1 MIKVQKRDG
10 SKEKFN
16 YNKIFNAVSKAFK
29 SCNKEMTAD
38 FQDLLYKNFTK
49 DNPRDEKDKLIPL
62 TVETIQDRIQTLLY
76 ENGYR
81 DVYDSYIIYRYNHKM
96 TREYVKSQKDF
107 IEKYKKSD
115 NNANATIDDNSNVST
130 KNIGT
135 MNSEAHKKDNIS
147 TNRGIML
154 DKLKTCF
161 SDFDHKNYLRD
172 LNHHY
177 IYKHDESSF
186 AGLSPYC
193 VSASMYPFL
202 TNGIQGL
209 GGLSAAPQN
218 LDSFCGIFINWIF
231 AMASQFAG
239 ACLYKDQ
246 RLLIR
251 KNDELYYTT
260 IKDFISQYN
269 LQNSFTN
276 HQGDWAFT
284 SDFNGDNL
292 EVWEN
297 GKFVDITKLYMRKYN
312 NKIYKIT
319 TWGGKEIY
327 TSKDHIFK
335 VRFHDRDFEVKS
347 ENLQLGDTLYRTD
360 FNLYPINKNSKSYRD
375 GQIHGIIAGDGHI
388 YNDGVRISINYKEK
402 FISDFLDNYFE
413 EYYGKKGFLRNGHK
427 CFDYQFNSREYA
439 HELMNNIFD
448 GIKTESK
455 SLKDDVFDN
464 ANFDYL
470 CGFLDGILATDGG
483 FANCTHYITLINKK
497 LIDQIK
503 TIVGYL
509 GCYVSPVKYQEK
521 SGSFENAKP
530 SYGLSISKRINNY
543 LDLTSARRK
552 NVKTYWTLPK
562 NTTYY
567 YGGRAF
573 KHSRG
578 KGVFHIGDY
587 KNIPYKYLDAV
598 KSIDII
604 DNDDEYV
611 YEIETTSHWY
621 SAGGIITHNCAS
633 PEALVCFDYYA
644 RKEWGNDYYLHS
656 DEVITS
662 QLCAKQQT
670 IKSQIHQ
677 YFQQIVYSINQP
689 TASRGM
695 QSAFWNVSYF
705 DKPFFEGMFS
715 NFYFPDGTQ
724 PIWDSVSW
732 LQKEFMRW
740 FNEERLRVVLTF
752 PVESFAVIYKDG
764 EFLDK
769 DTIDFIAEEYA
780 DGHSFFTYISDTV
793 DSLAS
798 CCRLRNSLK
807 TKEFNFTNGNMGVM
821 TGSKSVMTLNLNRI
835 IQDFF
840 KTVSQTREGAID
852 IWKNDLN
859 NEIHTKLASFIEDI
873 LDRTYKY
880 QTAYNEGLWDMYDA
894 NMLPAYKSGFID
906 LNKQYLTI
914 GINGLNEAAEYL
926 GMTISDNDE
935 YRDFCTHI
943 FKTIKDSNTQH
954 NGKFNGHTIT
964 FNTECV
970 PAESLSAKNYNW
982 DKEDG
987 YWVPE
992 DRNLY
997 ASYVFL
1003 PSDSKINIFEK
1014 IRMHGRNYIGD
1025 FLDGGAAAH
1034 LNLSEHLS
1042 KKQYSH
1048 ILKYAGDQGCNYL
1061 TFNVPNS
1068 QCAECGFITKSP
1080 ISKCPHCGSEHIYY
1094 YDRIIGY
1101 LTRIDKWSTP
1111 RQIEQKTRVYE
1122 APKYLT
1128 K

>member
-16 YNKIFNAVSKAFK
+16 YNKIFNAVSNAFK

-38 FQDLLYKNFTK
+38 FQDLLYKTFTK

-107 IEKYKKSD
+107 IANYKKSD

-154 DKLKTCF
+154 DRLKECF
-161 SDFDHKNYLRD
+161 PGFDHKNYLRD

-239 ACLYKDQ
+239 AC
-246 RLLIR
+246 
-251 KNDELYYTT
+251 
-260 IKDFISQYN
+260 
-269 LQNSFTN
+269 
-276 HQGDWAFT
+276 
-284 SDFNGDNL
+284 
-292 EVWEN
+292 
-297 GKFVDITKLYMRKYN
+297 
-312 NKIYKIT
+312 
-319 TWGGKEIY
+319 
-327 TSKDHIFK
+327 
-335 VRFHDRDFEVKS
+335 
-347 ENLQLGDTLYRTD
+347 
-360 FNLYPINKNSKSYRD
+360 
-375 GQIHGIIAGDGHI
+375 
-388 YNDGVRISINYKEK
+388 
-402 FISDFLDNYFE
+402 
-413 EYYGKKGFLRNGHK
+413 
-427 CFDYQFNSREYA
+427 
-439 HELMNNIFD
+439 
-448 GIKTESK
+448 
-455 SLKDDVFDN
+455 
-464 ANFDYL
+464 
-470 CGFLDGILATDGG
+470 
-483 FANCTHYITLINKK
+483 
-497 LIDQIK
+497 
-503 TIVGYL
+503 
-509 GCYVSPVKYQEK
+509 
-521 SGSFENAKP
+521 
-530 SYGLSISKRINNY
+530 
-543 LDLTSARRK
+543 
-552 NVKTYWTLPK
+552 
-562 NTTYY
+562 
-567 YGGRAF
+567 
-573 KHSRG
+573 
-578 KGVFHIGDY
+578 
-587 KNIPYKYLDAV
+587 
-598 KSIDII
+598 
-604 DNDDEYV
+604 
-611 YEIETTSHWY
+611 
-621 SAGGIITHNCAS
+621 AS

-656 DEVITS
+656 DEIITS
-662 QLCAKQQT
+662 PLCAKQQT

-732 LQKEFMRW
+732 LQKEFMMW

-840 KTVSQTREGAID
+840 KTISQTREGSID

-859 NEIHTKLASFIEDI
+859 NEIHTNLASFIKDI

-954 NGKFNGHTIT
+954 NGKFNEHTIT

-997 ASYVFL
+997 TSYVFL

-1014 IRMHGRNYIGD
+1014 IRMHGKNYIGD

-1034 LNLSEHLS
+1034 LNLFEHLS
-1042 KKQYSH
+1042 KKQYSY

-1068 QCAECGFITKSP
+1068 QCVECGFITKSP